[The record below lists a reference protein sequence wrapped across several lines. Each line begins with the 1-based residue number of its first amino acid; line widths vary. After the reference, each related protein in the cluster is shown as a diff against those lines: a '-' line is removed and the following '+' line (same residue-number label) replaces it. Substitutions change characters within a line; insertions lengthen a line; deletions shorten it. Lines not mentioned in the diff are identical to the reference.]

1 MKLLFAFF
9 LSLLCVG
16 ALQAQTSLLSIKPE
30 TKTILQVDTMI
41 NADTT
46 VIYFIGIGGKVK
58 GFQASVI
65 KVSGTV
71 AGKVYLQGNINGD
84 WISLDSLS
92 VTDQPL
98 TSKLFPITS
107 TTCYS
112 YRAYYITS
120 AGTQKS
126 YLRFGYVRRQ
136 DE

>member
-1 MKLLFAFF
+1 MKSLLLFAFGMMILVMSTSAQG
-9 LSLLCVG
+9 LSNLKPDRVIV
-16 ALQAQTSLLSIKPE
+16 TS
-30 TKTILQVDTMI
+30 TDTTS

-46 VIYFIGIGGKVK
+46 SVSFIGIGGKVK

-84 WISLDSLS
+84 WVSIDSLTA
-92 VTDQPL
+92 TDQAL
-98 TSKLFPITS
+98 STKLFPISS

-112 YRAYYITS
+112 YRAYYITT
-120 AGTQKS
+120 GTQKS
-126 YLRFGYVRRQ
+126 YIRFAYLRRQ